1 MIGSKE
7 IAYTMIA
14 SEKEGRVD
22 SKILARNLVHYLQES
37 KRIDLLPEIL
47 RIIDES
53 AVKDEGYHT
62 VSITTPHDA
71 AQEDLEKIISFISPE
86 TKNITKLHVDKDLIG
101 GFIAEHKGIIYDAS
115 IQKQIQLLKNKL
127 IQR

>member
-14 SEKEGRVD
+14 SERDARVS
-22 SKILARNLVHYLQES
+22 SKTLARNLVHYLQKN
-37 KRIDLLPEIL
+37 KRIDLLPEII
-47 RIIDES
+47 RIMSES
-53 AVKDEGYHT
+53 SVKDEVYRT
-62 VSITTPHDA
+62 VSITTPYVTEK
-71 AQEDLEKIISFISPE
+71 EDVQKIISFISPE
-86 TKNITKLHVDKDLIG
+86 ATNITEVHVDKNLIG
-101 GFIAEHKGIIYDAS
+101 GFIAEHRGVIYDAS